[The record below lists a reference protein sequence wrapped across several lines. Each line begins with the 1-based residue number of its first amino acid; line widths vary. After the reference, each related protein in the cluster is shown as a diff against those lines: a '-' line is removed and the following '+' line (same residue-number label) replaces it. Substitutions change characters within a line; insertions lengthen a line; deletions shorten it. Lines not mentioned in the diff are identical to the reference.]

1 MITADTAAG
10 IKTAPTSVATVK
22 GGTIV
27 MTVAAA
33 GVAAKVTD
41 MATTVMTTNSKKE
54 PHGSFFF

>member
-1 MITADTAAG
+1 
-10 IKTAPTSVATVK
+10 
-22 GGTIV
+22 